1 MSRDYKPNRHASRDR
16 EHVGGGGA
24 FKGILY
30 GLVLGLVIA
39 AAVAWWFNRMP
50 SPFIDKTGNA
60 GAPAPTPVKPVAPTA
75 PPASAPANQ
84 EAVSAPAPAANTQG
98 ENGQPI
104 ALPGKPGDPQ
114 PEKRFQFPDI
124 LSGKTD
130 GTPTPAAKP
139 TDPTKAGDVA
149 SKSADVPAGFY
160 LMAGSF
166 QKPADAEAQKA
177 NLALIGFDANVQ
189 KAVIGEKVWYRVKI
203 GPFKRQ
209 DDANRARNELKEN
222 GIDAVPARN

>member
-1 MSRDYKPNRHASRDR
+1 MSRDYKPNRHSSRDR
-16 EHVGGGGA
+16 EPRSGGGA

-30 GLVLGLVIA
+30 GLILGLVIA
-39 AAVAWWFNRMP
+39 AAVAWWFHRMP
-50 SPFIDKTGNA
+50 SPFIDKTGTTAQTPTKSADSANPA
-60 GAPAPTPVKPVAPTA
+60 AESSTPIAPTNAQ
-75 PPASAPANQ
+75 S
-84 EAVSAPAPAANTQG
+84 

-104 ALPGKPGDPQ
+104 ALPGKPGDPP

-130 GTPTPAAKP
+130 GTTTAAKP
-139 TDPTKAGDVA
+139 AADAAKPADAAKATET
-149 SKSADVPAGFY
+149 SAGFY

-166 QKPADAEAQKA
+166 QKPSDAEAQKA
-177 NLALIGFDANVQ
+177 NLALIGFDASVQ

-209 DDANRARNELKEN
+209 DDANRARQELKEN
-222 GIDAVPARN
+222 GIDAVSARN

>member
-1 MSRDYKPNRHASRDR
+1 MSRDYKPNRHSSRDR
-16 EHVGGGGA
+16 ERPSGGGA

-30 GLVLGLVIA
+30 GLMLGLVIA

-50 SPFIDKTGNA
+50 SPFIDKTGGTA
-60 GAPAPTPVKPVAPTA
+60 SQAPAKPAGDA
-75 PPASAPANQ
+75 AKPASESTPG
-84 EAVSAPAPAANTQG
+84 PAPVNAQG

-104 ALPGKPGDPQ
+104 ALPGKPGDPV

-130 GTPTPAAKP
+130 GTTAAPAKP
-139 TDPTKAGDVA
+139 VDGSKTTEVA
-149 SKSADVPAGFY
+149 KPVDVPTGFY

-166 QKPADAEAQKA
+166 QKPTDAEAQKA
-177 NLALIGFDANVQ
+177 NLALIGFDASVQ

>member
-1 MSRDYKPNRHASRDR
+1 MSRDYKPNRHSSRDR
-16 EHVGGGGA
+16 EPASGGGA

-30 GLVLGLVIA
+30 GLILGLAIA

-50 SPFIDKTGNA
+50 SPFIDKTGTANSGAQAPAKQTNDNA
-60 GAPAPTPVKPVAPTA
+60 AVAPAAAPAPVNA
-75 PPASAPANQ
+75 
-84 EAVSAPAPAANTQG
+84 QG

-104 ALPGKPGDPQ
+104 ALPGKPGDAV

-130 GTPTPAAKP
+130 GTTPAAKP
-139 TDPTKAGDVA
+139 ADAAKAAEAAKPVEAPT
-149 SKSADVPAGFY
+149 GFY

-166 QKPADAEAQKA
+166 QKPSDAEAQKA
-177 NLALIGFDANVQ
+177 NLALIGFDASVQ

-222 GIDAVPARN
+222 GVDAVPARN

>member
-1 MSRDYKPNRHASRDR
+1 MSRDYKPNRHSSRAR
-16 EHVGGGGA
+16 EPVSGGGA

-30 GLVLGLVIA
+30 GLILGLAIA

-50 SPFIDKTGNA
+50 SPFIDKTGSASNGSA
-60 GAPAPTPVKPVAPTA
+60 QTPAKSAANTSPVPSETPPTPVNA
-75 PPASAPANQ
+75 
-84 EAVSAPAPAANTQG
+84 QG

-104 ALPGKPGDPQ
+104 ALPGKPGDPA

-130 GTPTPAAKP
+130 GTASSDKPAAEVAKP
-139 TDPTKAGDVA
+139 AEVA
-149 SKSADVPAGFY
+149 KTSEATNGFY

-166 QKPADAEAQKA
+166 QKPSDAEAQKA
-177 NLALIGFDANVQ
+177 NLALIGFDASVQ

-209 DDANRARNELKEN
+209 DDANRARNELKDN

>member
-1 MSRDYKPNRHASRDR
+1 MSRDYKPNRHSSRDR
-16 EHVGGGGA
+16 EPRSGGGA

-30 GLVLGLVIA
+30 GLILGLVIA

-50 SPFIDKTGNA
+50 SPFIDKTGTTA
-60 GAPAPTPVKPVAPTA
+60 QTPAKPADAAAPATPAAPAPVNA
-75 PPASAPANQ
+75 
-84 EAVSAPAPAANTQG
+84 QG

-104 ALPGKPGDPQ
+104 ALPGKPGDPP

-130 GTPTPAAKP
+130 GTTPPAKPAVDTGKPADAAKAAEAP
-139 TDPTKAGDVA
+139 T
-149 SKSADVPAGFY
+149 GFY

-166 QKPADAEAQKA
+166 QKPSDAEAQKA
-177 NLALIGFDANVQ
+177 NLALVGFDATVQ
-189 KAVIGEKVWYRVKI
+189 KAVIGEKVWYRVKV

-222 GIDAVPARN
+222 GIDAVSARN

>member
-1 MSRDYKPNRHASRDR
+1 MSRDYKPSRHSSRDR
-16 EHVGGGGA
+16 EPSSGGGA

-30 GLVLGLVIA
+30 GLILGLVIA

-50 SPFIDKTGNA
+50 SPFIDKTGAAANTTTQA
-60 GAPAPTPVKPVAPTA
+60 PSKTADGAAPAAPAPVNA
-75 PPASAPANQ
+75 
-84 EAVSAPAPAANTQG
+84 QG

-104 ALPGKPGDPQ
+104 ALPGKPGDPL

-130 GTPTPAAKP
+130 GTTDAAKP
-139 TDPTKAGDVA
+139 ASDAGKAVDTAKALEA
-149 SKSADVPAGFY
+149 SSGFY

-166 QKPADAEAQKA
+166 QKPSDAEAQKA
-177 NLALIGFDANVQ
+177 NLALIGFDASVQ

-222 GIDAVPARN
+222 GIDAVSARN

>member
-1 MSRDYKPNRHASRDR
+1 MSRDYKPNRHSSRDR
-16 EHVGGGGA
+16 EPASGGGA

-30 GLVLGLVIA
+30 GLILGLAIA

-50 SPFIDKTGNA
+50 SPFIDKTA
-60 GAPAPTPVKPVAPTA
+60 TPTS
-75 PPASAPANQ
+75 SAPAKPAANVAAQ
-84 EAVSAPAPAANTQG
+84 PAPEAAPAPAAPAATNAQG

-104 ALPGKPGDPQ
+104 ALPGKPGDPL

-130 GTPTPAAKP
+130 GTTTKPAKSSDTDKSGDAAKS
-139 TDPTKAGDVA
+139 TEA
-149 SKSADVPAGFY
+149 PAGFY

-166 QKPADAEAQKA
+166 QKPSDAEAQKA
-177 NLALIGFDANVQ
+177 NLALIGFDASVQ
-189 KAVIGEKVWYRVKI
+189 KTVIGEKVWYRVKI

-209 DDANRARNELKEN
+209 DDANRARSDLKEN

>member
-16 EHVGGGGA
+16 DRPSGGGA

-30 GLVLGLVIA
+30 GLMLGLVIA

-50 SPFIDKTGNA
+50 SPFIDKTTPAPAKTPNVAGSAAA
-60 GAPAPTPVKPVAPTA
+60 GA
-75 PPASAPANQ
+75 
-84 EAVSAPAPAANTQG
+84 APAPASASTEPAPAVANAIPA
-98 ENGQPI
+98 EPGQPI
-104 ALPGKPGDPQ
+104 ALPGKPGDPV

-130 GTPTPAAKP
+130 GTTTP
-139 TDPTKAGDVA
+139 PTKTGDA
-149 SKSADVPAGFY
+149 SKTSDSAKVTEAPAGFY

-166 QKPADAEAQKA
+166 QKQSDAEPQKA
-177 NLALIGFDANVQ
+177 SLALQGFDASIQ
-189 KAVIGEKVWYRVKI
+189 KAVIGEKVWFRVKI

-209 DDANRARNELKEN
+209 DDVNRARNELKEA
-222 GIDAVPARN
+222 GFDAVPARN

>member
-16 EHVGGGGA
+16 ESSSGGA

-30 GLVLGLVIA
+30 GLILGLAIA

-50 SPFIDKTGNA
+50 SPFIDKTG
-60 GAPAPTPVKPVAPTA
+60 TA
-75 PPASAPANQ
+75 TSAASAPAKPSP
-84 EAVSAPAPAANTQG
+84 SAAQPAAETSTTAPAAVNAQG

-104 ALPGKPGDPQ
+104 ALPGKPGDPV

-130 GTPTPAAKP
+130 GTTAPAAKP
-139 TDPTKAGDVA
+139 ADA
-149 SKSADVPAGFY
+149 SKPAEAAKAAAEPPAGFY

-166 QKPADAEAQKA
+166 QKPSDAEAQKA
-177 NLALIGFDANVQ
+177 NLALIGFDASVQ

-222 GIDAVPARN
+222 GIEAVPARN

>member
-1 MSRDYKPNRHASRDR
+1 MSRDYKPQRHASRDR
-16 EHVGGGGA
+16 ESSGGGA

-30 GLVLGLVIA
+30 GLILGLAIA

-50 SPFIDKTGNA
+50 SPFIDKSATSGST
-60 GAPAPTPVKPVAPTA
+60 APAKPATSGTVQPAAAP
-75 PPASAPANQ
+75 
-84 EAVSAPAPAANTQG
+84 EAATPAPAANAQG

-104 ALPGKPGDPQ
+104 ALPGKPGDPV
-114 PEKRFQFPDI
+114 PEKRFQFPDL

-130 GTPTPAAKP
+130 GTTPPSVKAPDAAK
-139 TDPTKAGDVA
+139 TADAA
-149 SKSADVPAGFY
+149 KSAEAPAGFY

-166 QKPADAEAQKA
+166 QKPSDAEAQKA
-177 NLALIGFDANVQ
+177 NLALIGFDASVQ

-222 GIDAVPARN
+222 GVDAVPARN